1 MSTTISV
8 NIKEFSLYNI
18 IDSCSISN
26 LLSSRRLYVASINS
40 GCKFYCTSF
49 IIYECLYKN
58 PKKERPTLQEFRGRL
73 KEEILQ
79 GNFKKYDISV
89 EDLQEIEVLQKRKR
103 LSKGELS
110 AMVFAKKTGQE
121 FMTDDKKARVLASEY
136 LGCNK
141 VQTTPHL
148 FGWLFYNGILIDGD
162 KSIIL
167 EDHVKMERPLA
178 DYLEEMYLEAMKLR
192 LTSNI

>member
-8 NIKEFSLYNI
+8 NIKEFYRYNI

-26 LLSSRRLYVASINS
+26 LLSSRKFYMAAINS
-40 GCKFYCTSF
+40 GCEFHCTSF

-58 PKKERPTLQEFRGRL
+58 PKTERATLLEFRGRL
-73 KEEILQ
+73 NEAISK
-79 GNFKKYDISV
+79 GNFKKHDISV

-110 AMVFAKKTGQE
+110 AMVFAKKTGQA
-121 FMTDDKKARVLASEY
+121 FMTDDQKARVLASEY
-136 LGCNK
+136 IGCSK

-148 FGWLFYNGILIDGD
+148 FGWLFYTGILIDGD
-162 KSIIL
+162 KAIIL
-167 EDHVKMERPLA
+167 EEHVKMERPLA
-178 DYLEEMYLEAMKLR
+178 EYLEKMYRDALQLR
-192 LTSNI
+192 LASNN